1 MDAMAATAMM
11 SIDAAEASLDDSHAC
26 PICRNVFTDAFSTL
40 CGHTFCFACITQH
53 LENGRSCPSCAQ
65 PLSADALFPNLA
77 LDKLL
82 RGLSRS
88 GQLRGSPGP
97 GSPRECGVGGNAI
110 RGRAGELAEALT
122 ELPLEQ
128 LTPLLRVIS
137 DKHKHLV
144 MNDRQVSMN
153 VLRDFLSLSWRRK
166 SAAVDALEREIE
178 CIDGD
183 LEWVERQVAEL
194 GGSAALDAFAAEAAT
209 TAAAGSSRGVEGGV
223 VSTSGASLARSNS
236 AASLVCEML
245 SAWGIDRADA
255 PPKQTGRRA
264 SPDAAAARYA
274 AAKNSGFYGTSSAAA
289 GVSVGVAQDR
299 PRPSPPSPTLS
310 GAAVEAQFDGH
321 DARRAA
327 SKRWTPW
334 RLGSGS
340 SGASES
346 PGASRARLGPPRGR
360 DPGPG
365 LGGRLRIPRR
375 PRRPSPRWRSPSRNA
390 AGFSSTSAIFS
401 ACTRRFAPKAEESA
415 TVAAGGF
422 ARG

>member
-209 TAAAGSSRGVEGGV
+209 TAAAGSTRGVEGGV

-255 PPKQTGRRA
+255 PQNRRGAARAPTPPPRATPPPRTAGSTARPPPPRA
-264 SPDAAAARYA
+264 SP
-274 AAKNSGFYGTSSAAA
+274 SA
-289 GVSVGVAQDR
+289 SPRDR
-299 PRPSPPSPTLS
+299 PRPSPPSPTLRGTAGRS
-310 GAAVEAQFDGH
+310 EV
-321 DARRAA
+321 
-327 SKRWTPW
+327 RWT
-334 RLGSGS
+334 
-340 SGASES
+340 
-346 PGASRARLGPPRGR
+346 
-360 DPGPG
+360 
-365 LGGRLRIPRR
+365 
-375 PRRPSPRWRSPSRNA
+375 
-390 AGFSSTSAIFS
+390 
-401 ACTRRFAPKAEESA
+401 
-415 TVAAGGF
+415 
-422 ARG
+422 